1 MNNIKRL
8 ERKMRTAIHN
18 KYDFGRSGYKI
29 NINFVL
35 IYIEHNIYD
44 AMFFMMQKRQQF
56 CSLSLGGKHFH
67 LGGK

>member
-1 MNNIKRL
+1 
-8 ERKMRTAIHN
+8 MRTAIHN

-44 AMFFMMQKRQQF
+44 AMFFYNAKKATILF
-56 CSLSLGGKHFH
+56 FIFGGKTFSPWR
-67 LGGK
+67 